1 MKAAPLVILFL
12 VALVPGAAVA
22 ALDPR
27 LAARLDAE
35 TAAAVGEV
43 IDGARTKGL
52 PVEPLVDRALEGSS
66 RQAAGSRII
75 ASVRS
80 LAAELET
87 AREAL
92 GSGSSSA
99 ELVAGAAAL
108 SAGLRPDTLARLRL
122 ARPEAPLVVPLVVL
136 TDLVTRRVPVE
147 TAAAAVLAATRA
159 RVPDRDL
166 MRLRQRIDYDIRSG
180 ASPGK
185 STIARTRNLIG
196 TFESSPQ
203 GSRQPAPRRGS
214 GP

>member
-92 GSGSSSA
+92 GSGSSAA

-108 SAGLRPDTLARLRL
+108 SAGLRPDTLARLRM
-122 ARPEAPLVVPLVVL
+122 ARPESSVVVPLVVL

>member
-1 MKAAPLVILFL
+1 MAL
-12 VALVPGAAVA
+12 VAAERS
-22 ALDPR
+22 ALD
-27 LAARLDAE
+27 A
-35 TAAAVGEV
+35 
-43 IDGARTKGL
+43 
-52 PVEPLVDRALEGSS
+52 
-66 RQAAGSRII
+66 
-75 ASVRS
+75 
-80 LAAELET
+80 
-87 AREAL
+87 
-92 GSGSSSA
+92 
-99 ELVAGAAAL
+99 
-108 SAGLRPDTLARLRL
+108 
-122 ARPEAPLVVPLVVL
+122 PEAPLVVPLVVL

>member
-92 GSGSSSA
+92 GSGSSAA